1 MKLFS
6 FLSNTVKISAER
18 NIYVLLNETLKQ
30 LLKLP
35 LLHKL
40 FLLML
45 ILVFIYLV
53 NRKAAVYEY
62 YDDMTSNK
70 KFDSKFEDAIYDAFY
85 ANYYDKIYENKERD
99 VEQLKIIVSYAK
111 NKKFVK
117 FLDIGCGTGYHV
129 HLLNKMK
136 YDVIGLDKSKR
147 MITKAQSK
155 YPNCEFIEGDILKNN
170 LFDYNSFTHILCLNK
185 TFYIIKDK
193 DTFFENCALLLSP
206 DGILIIHLLTRENFK
221 PFILPKDDTIL
232 YNPENHNIPITK
244 NIIKFTS
251 NLEYVCNYEVLNN
264 ENNDTSQAT
273 IDNFNQPY
281 SCYHEK
287 FENFET
293 HNIRKNLINLYIPN
307 ISEQQVGGGFSFYN
321 NLNLLAIISFWI
333 KKNLINIKVD
343 SKLIGSVY
351 TIYDN
356 TGRAVLTGKLN
367 SKDTTLELNN
377 LSGGIY
383 MLSVGENMKQ
393 TFKVIKE

>member
-6 FLSNTVKISAER
+6 FLTNITKIAAER
-18 NIYVLLNETLKQ
+18 NIYVLLNETLKHF
-30 LLKLP
+30 LKLP

-40 FLLML
+40 FLFML

-53 NRKAAVYEY
+53 NRRPLIYEY

-70 KFDSKFEDAIYDAFY
+70 RFDSKFDDAVYDAFY

-117 FLDIGCGTGYHV
+117 FLDVGCGTGYHV
-129 HLLNKMK
+129 HLLTKMK
-136 YDVIGLDKSKR
+136 YDVVGLDKSKS

-155 YPNCEFIEGDILKNN
+155 YANCEFIEGDILKNN

-193 DTFFENCALLLSP
+193 DTFFENCALLLNQ
-206 DGILIIHLLTRENFK
+206 DGILIIHLLTREKFK

-232 YNPENHNIPITK
+232 YNPENHNIPIVK

-264 ENNDTSQAT
+264 ETNETNETNNTSQNT

-281 SCYHEK
+281 SCYKEK
-287 FENFET
+287 FENFDT
-293 HNIRKNLINLYIPN
+293 HNIRINSINLYMPTIDE
-307 ISEQQVGGGFSFYN
+307 IIKLAKAKGF
-321 NLNLLAIISFWI
+321 
-333 KKNLINIKVD
+333 
-343 SKLIGSVY
+343 
-351 TIYDN
+351 
-356 TGRAVLTGKLN
+356 
-367 SKDTTLELNN
+367 
-377 LSGGIY
+377 
-383 MLSVGENMKQ
+383 
-393 TFKVIKE
+393 VIKDKKPLDFIGHHNEYLFIFKKIT

>member
-30 LLKLP
+30 FLKLP

-136 YDVIGLDKSKR
+136 YDVIGLDKSKS
-147 MITKAQSK
+147 MIAKAQSK

-244 NIIKFTS
+244 NIIKFSS

-293 HNIRKNLINLYIPN
+293 HNIRKNLINLYIPS
-307 ISEQQVGGGFSFYN
+307 IDEIIKLAKVKGFV
-321 NLNLLAIISFWI
+321 LKD
-333 KKNLINIKVD
+333 KKPLD
-343 SKLIGSVY
+343 FIGHPNEY
-351 TIYDN
+351 LFI
-356 TGRAVLTGKLN
+356 
-367 SKDTTLELNN
+367 
-377 LSGGIY
+377 
-383 MLSVGENMKQ
+383 
-393 TFKVIKE
+393 FKKIT